1 MREFLIEKINVDIV
15 EVVKFLLPVV
25 VTFLVCLLTIK
36 VIMKLVSKILKR
48 TNLDK
53 SLIAF
58 IKRVIKVVLY
68 FIMILII
75 ADMLSI
81 PVTSLLAT
89 FSVVGL
95 AASLA
100 IQDALGNLASGV
112 MILATKPFKSG
123 DYISGASVDG
133 TVSEINFSHT
143 VLTTP
148 DNKKIHVPNK
158 EIINSVITNYSEQSL
173 RRVDITFNLAYS
185 ADKTKIKEIM
195 NKAIEKHPKVLKD
208 QPIFVRTTAYQ
219 ASGIDYTLRVWAN
232 SADYWEVYFDLL
244 EGLKDDFDKNGIEI
258 PYNQMDV
265 HIINK

>member
-1 MREFLIEKINVDIV
+1 MRDFLIEHLSIDIV
-15 EVVKFLLPVV
+15 EVAKGVLPII
-25 VTFLVCLLTIK
+25 VTLFVCLMAIK
-36 VIMKLVSKILKR
+36 IIMKLVRKVMKKTS
-48 TNLDK
+48 LDK
-53 SLIAF
+53 SLISF
-58 IKRVIKVVLY
+58 IEKVIKVILY
-68 FIMILII
+68 FILVLII
-75 ADMLSI
+75 ADMMSI

-112 MILATKPFKSG
+112 MILATHPFKSG
-123 DYISGASVDG
+123 DYIEGASVGG

-143 VLTTP
+143 ILTTP

-173 RRVDITFNLAYS
+173 RRVDVTFNLSYA
-185 ADKTKIKEIM
+185 ADKNKIKDIM
-195 NKAIEKHPKVLKD
+195 NKAIEAHPKILRDK
-208 QPIFVRTTAYQ
+208 PIFVKTTAYQ

-244 EGLKDDFDKNGIEI
+244 EGLKDEFDKNGIEI

-265 HIINK
+265 HVINK